1 MSCTYGKFQFDRQ
14 NIVYYFI
21 FYKYN
26 IEYEKQGKMFTLI
39 ESLIHKII
47 VTLYHPFSFT
57 NVNSLQLFVIKM

>member
-26 IEYEKQGKMFTLI
+26 IEYEK
-39 ESLIHKII
+39 
-47 VTLYHPFSFT
+47 
-57 NVNSLQLFVIKM
+57 